1 MGGRRTDANGQWEGF
16 ISFSMESWRSIEAM
30 ALETGVADI
39 EDYMNM
45 QGESVTAHELVHAV
59 LAMDPNILAVE
70 LKEQKKVGRCYRMR
84 NKVPIGMIL
93 QRIVE
98 EGDEK
103 GLDVLVGE
111 MVHLPRA
118 REFAAVTDMMAKVF
132 RTNRALGEDESLMLH
147 AHRLASMGKRLF
159 RDRQNLK
166 PVLEGVRNVLAEWKA
181 WVDDDDPTEEE
192 IQAHLERVAG
202 TMALLDEAMSAY
214 DDFVLTK
221 LKEGRGM
228 E

>member
-1 MGGRRTDANGQWEGF
+1 
-16 ISFSMESWRSIEAM
+16 
-30 ALETGVADI
+30 
-39 EDYMNM
+39 
-45 QGESVTAHELVHAV
+45 
-59 LAMDPNILAVE
+59 
-70 LKEQKKVGRCYRMR
+70 
-84 NKVPIGMIL
+84 
-93 QRIVE
+93 
-98 EGDEK
+98 
-103 GLDVLVGE
+103 
-111 MVHLPRA
+111 
-118 REFAAVTDMMAKVF
+118 MAKVF
-132 RTNRALGEDESLMLH
+132 RTNKALGEDESLMLQ
-147 AHRLASMGKRLF
+147 AHKLASMGKRLF

-166 PVLEGVRNVLAEWKA
+166 PVLEGVRNVLTEWKT